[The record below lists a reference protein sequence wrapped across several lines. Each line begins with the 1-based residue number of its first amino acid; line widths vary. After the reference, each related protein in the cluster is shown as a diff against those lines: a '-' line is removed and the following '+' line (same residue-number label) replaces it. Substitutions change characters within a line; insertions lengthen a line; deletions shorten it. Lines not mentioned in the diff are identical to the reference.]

1 MPVYSERNKAI
12 SKYLDSL
19 HADYEVRELG
29 NTQGDAIDNSDYAGI
44 LASRETEK
52 NVRDINVKRIQNGLK
67 PVEIRLVD
75 TVLAQDLFPISS
87 RRIAS
92 GEIDTEGKRL
102 TEMSVSLLRPEWLDS
117 ETVEHILKKIFGETK
132 IKLKSE
138 NIQTFPEHSKT
149 SEMMAS
155 FLKDLDYSIALFMKH
170 SYRMD
175 TGRHYTSMQ
184 CRMLD
189 RYGLITEGSSGELE
203 LWDSLYHSIMDENFS
218 IFKDSKIIS
227 MQIPYMLLESINNAV
242 FPRVNLWEYGFTH
255 YFMSQP

>member
-29 NTQGDAIDNSDYAGI
+29 NTQGDAIDNSDYAVI
-44 LASRETEK
+44 VASRETEK

-102 TEMSVSLLRPEWLDS
+102 TEMSVSLLRPEWLES

-175 TGRHYTSMQ
+175 TGRHYISMQ

-189 RYGLITEGSSGELE
+189 RYGLMTEGSSGELE
-203 LWDSLYHSIMDENFS
+203 LWDSLYQSLIEENFN
-218 IFKDSKIIS
+218 ILKDSKIIS
-227 MQIPYMLLESINNAV
+227 VQIPYMLLESMNHAV